1 MSGFATAEMSRIV
14 VAGTLE
20 ELSETLEAAS
30 KLGAIHML
38 DYDGEIED
46 ISLGSPDSI
55 ADNKSSLLAKM
66 RGCAAELNPKQEKK
80 KLSLVRSLLEGDF
93 SNSVDEII
101 SKINEKEET
110 ETNIQKIS
118 QELEVLS
125 KLSVLNLNL
134 ELLQNY
140 DSLSSWIG
148 ELSDSSTMSSK
159 INTIPG
165 AMIIVGKYNKKDV
178 VGVFCETEIHEEVQT
193 IISESSFEAI
203 NPQNESGSVKD
214 LIKEFKENKQ
224 MMNSKEKSLES
235 EIEEWTTQNGS
246 NLLACIDLLE
256 NDLEILNAP
265 VRVAVS
271 EHAFVMDGWIPTT
284 SIKDLD
290 DLKNV
295 STIVETEKFE
305 KNHHHDHHHDHEE
318 ELPPIAYTE
327 RNISKPF
334 ELLTDLVGRPK
345 YGSIDPTMFMLFTY
359 PIFFGMMLGDIAYG
373 FFTILLGLWIKNKF
387 NDNQAALLASKL
399 MIYIGISCSIF
410 GLLYGEILGFEVGP
424 AYEGGGHGSS
434 DEYHAMAAAGS
445 EAGHAVPSWLAWMS
459 SLYPEHGFEKNLPF
473 NLTIAYP
480 FHRVGHNMTDL
491 IIIALYM
498 GIFHIAL
505 GFIIGIINVTKEH
518 GIIAGFFEKGSW
530 LIVLM
535 GGFLTCYGF
544 LVGKGEGLTD
554 HYSSAMS
561 DLVLYGGITLV
572 VGIVCLCYGLAK
584 YEGFGAVGLF
594 VGPLESISL
603 LSNVL
608 SYMRLMAI
616 GVVGVKIAEAGN
628 KLGYESMMHAF
639 ENLFSNGDLVSMF
652 TGIIALVLW
661 ISIQIFAWVLG
672 VFSPNIHAA
681 RLHFVEWMKQ
691 FYDGSGEPFKP
702 FGTKPKLVEVE

>member
-20 ELSETLEAAS
+20 ELSKTLEVAS

-55 ADNKSSLLAKM
+55 ADEKSSLLAKM
-66 RGCAAELNPKQEKK
+66 RGCAAELNPKREKK
-80 KLSLVRSLLEGDF
+80 QLSLVKSLIKGDF

-101 SKINEKEET
+101 SKINKKEEV
-110 ETNIQKIS
+110 ENNIQKIS
-118 QELEVLS
+118 QELEILS

-140 DSLSSWIG
+140 NSLSSWIG
-148 ELSDSSTMSSK
+148 ELSDSSTITSK
-159 INTIPG
+159 INEIPG
-165 AMIIVGKYNKKDV
+165 AMIISGKYNKKDII
-178 VGVFCETEIHEEVQT
+178 GVFSEKEIHEEVQT

-203 NPQNESGSVKD
+203 NPQNEHGSTKTLMD
-214 LIKEFKENKQ
+214 ELNENIKT
-224 MMNSKEKSLES
+224 MNSKEKSLEL
-235 EIEEWTTQNGS
+235 EIEEWRNENGP
-246 NLLACIDLLE
+246 NLLACIELLE
-256 NDLEILNAP
+256 NELEILNAP

-284 SIKDLD
+284 SVKDLE
-290 DLKNV
+290 DLRKV
-295 STIVETEKFE
+295 STIIETEKFE
-305 KNHHHDHHHDHEE
+305 KKHHHGHHQGHEE

-345 YGSIDPTMFMLFTY
+345 YGTIDPTMFMLITY
-359 PIFFGMMLGDIAYG
+359 PIFFGIMLGDMIYG
-373 FFTILLGLWIKNKF
+373 IFTIMLGLWIKNKF
-387 NDNQAALLASKL
+387 NDNEAALLASKL
-399 MIYIGISCSIF
+399 VIYIGISCVIF
-410 GLLYGEILGFEVGP
+410 GYIYAEFAGWEIFI
-424 AYEGGGHGSS
+424 YEKTKINGVYTYADENSS
-434 DEYHAMAAAGS
+434 PVAF
-445 EAGHAVPSWLAWMS
+445 LS
-459 SLYPEHGFEKNLPF
+459 SLYPFDLDHGYGPKAYLPF
-473 NLTIAYP
+473 GITLTFP
-480 FHRVGHNMTDL
+480 FHRVGSNLTDL
-491 IIIALYM
+491 IIISLYL
-498 GIFHIAL
+498 GIIHVAL
-505 GFIIGIINVTKEH
+505 GFIIGIINVSKEH
-518 GIIAGFFEKGSW
+518 GIVAGFFEKGSW
-530 LIVLM
+530 LIVLF

-544 LVGKGEGLTD
+544 LVGKGDGLSES
-554 HYSSAMS
+554 YYSAMS

-572 VGIVCLCYGLAK
+572 VGIVCLCYGLVK
-584 YEGFGAVGLF
+584 YEGFGAVGIF

-608 SYMRLMAI
+608 SYLRLMAI

-628 KLGYESMMHAF
+628 KLGYDNMILAF
-639 ENLFSNGDLVSMF
+639 DNLFSNGELLSIF

-661 ISIQIFAWVLG
+661 ISIQLFAWVLG

-702 FGTKPKLVEVE
+702 FGSKSKLVEVEQ